1 MVRIQHDGNHNPSS
15 TQKLGKGGSPGEENS
30 ICSSGEVAEAEV
42 QASVFTGGWSPWRP
56 GYTPPL
62 PSAGMWPRAAHQLL
76 CTVPSSGASTV
87 PGTQYVYRYSL
98 SIYIYCIYM
107 ASPPQPGSSSI
118 FHNSSRFF
126 HPIFMI
132 FSNSKESVPLLLLLF
147 SRSVMSGSFATPWTV
162 ARQAPPFMEFS
173 RQEYWSGLPCPP
185 PGDLP
190 NSGIEPASLNI
201 SYIGRRALYH

>member
-1 MVRIQHDGNHNPSS
+1 MVVRIQHDGNHNPSS

-42 QASVFTGGWSPWRP
+42 QASIFTGGWSPWRP

-132 FSNSKESVPLLLLLF
+132 FSNSKESVPLLLLLLSLSHVWLF
-147 SRSVMSGSFATPWTV
+147 CDPMDCS
-162 ARQAPPFMEFS
+162 
-173 RQEYWSGLPCPP
+173 P
-185 PGDLP
+185 PG
-190 NSGIEPASLNI
+190 SSVHGILQTRILEWVAMPSSRGSSQL
-201 SYIGRRALYH
+201 RD